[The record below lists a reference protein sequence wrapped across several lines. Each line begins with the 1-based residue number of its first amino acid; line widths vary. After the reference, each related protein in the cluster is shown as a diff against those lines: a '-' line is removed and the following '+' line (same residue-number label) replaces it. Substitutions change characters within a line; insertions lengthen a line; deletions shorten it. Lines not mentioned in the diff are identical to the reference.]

1 MSAADQELDL
11 RDHALGRPLGYP
23 GETPRTS
30 GLLLGDTFEELLP
43 QPEGSVGRWRV
54 RARAASLDDLLRDA
68 RVTPVDARSAV
79 LAIGSNASP
88 AQLLRKFTTLG
99 ASTVVPMTAATVT
112 GLDRAHSAHVSAAGY
127 VPITPVHAPDCRSV
141 CFVLWL
147 DPEQLDALDRT
158 EPNYDRC
165 LLTDAHEATL
175 ASCER
180 LPDVGLYVSRWG
192 HLLSANG
199 TALAPAPQRDLLAS
213 LLDRSSELRELA
225 GPGPEDFVSRTAASE
240 DLRGEIRACF
250 GRCGWVVP
258 TSPFR

>member
-30 GLLLGDTFEELLP
+30 GLLLGDAFEELLP
-43 QPEGSVGRWRV
+43 QPEGSVGRWWV

-68 RVTPVDARSAV
+68 RVTAVDARSAV

-99 ASTVVPMTAATVT
+99 ASTVVPMATATVT

-147 DPEQLDALDRT
+147 DPDQVDALDRT
-158 EPNYDRC
+158 EPNYDRR
-165 LLTDAHEATL
+165 LLTDAHETTL
-175 ASCER
+175 ESGER

-199 TALAPAPQRDLLAS
+199 SALPPSPQHLLLEG
-213 LLDRSSELRELA
+213 LLGRSAELRDLA
-225 GPGPEDFVSRTAASE
+225 GPGPEDFVSRAAAAE
-240 DLRGEIRACF
+240 DLRDEIRACF
-250 GRCGWVVP
+250 RHSGWVGT

>member
-1 MSAADQELDL
+1 MSAADQRFDL
-11 RDHALGRPLGYP
+11 LDHALGRPLGYP
-23 GETPRTS
+23 GQAPRTS
-30 GLLLGDTFEELLP
+30 GLLVDNAFHELLA
-43 QPEGSVGRWRV
+43 QVGGSVGQWWV
-54 RARAASLDDLLRDA
+54 PVRAASLDDLLREA
-68 RVTPVDARSAV
+68 GAATLDARSAV

-99 ASTVVPMTAATVT
+99 VSTVVPMTAATVT

-147 DPEQLDALDRT
+147 DADQLDALDRT

-165 LLTDAHEATL
+165 LLTDAQEATL